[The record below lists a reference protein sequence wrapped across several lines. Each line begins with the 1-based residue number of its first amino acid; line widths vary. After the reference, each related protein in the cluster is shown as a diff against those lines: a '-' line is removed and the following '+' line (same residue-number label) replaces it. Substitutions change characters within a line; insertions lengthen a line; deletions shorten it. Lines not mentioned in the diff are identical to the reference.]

1 MYTFKIE
8 FQDNEQNELWSKSI
22 EADYYEEA
30 KEYADLVLAETS
42 HNDLFTFKITQL

>member
-1 MYTFKIE
+1 MKKFRIE
-8 FQDNEQNELWSKSI
+8 FQDDDRNELWSKLI

-30 KEYADLVLAETS
+30 KEYADLILAETS